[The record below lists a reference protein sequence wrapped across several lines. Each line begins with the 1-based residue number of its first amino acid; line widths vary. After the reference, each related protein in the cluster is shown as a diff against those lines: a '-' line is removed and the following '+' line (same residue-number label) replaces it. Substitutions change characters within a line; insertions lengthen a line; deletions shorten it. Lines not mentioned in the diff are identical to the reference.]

1 MDLTPVSLV
10 LAVSTAWATLFL
22 GVLSPPALRLQ
33 SWEILKVCG
42 AWMLVALTPPSSI
55 FHWYFIF
62 AFICLVAWVHLRRDR
77 VLAAKTWLSFAS
89 GLGIS
94 LGVIFFIQAAP
105 VLCPAS
111 LPLRSYLLLLASIYL
126 GGAVSGLAYVRF
138 VLSRDPTPHVRGG
151 GYAKLLFILT
161 IAWALVFA
169 LESREVMTN
178 SLPRSGFADH
188 ANLLCIPILLL
199 PVLAIGAL
207 YTNRSTTTRIWATV
221 SLLAF
226 GTNVF
231 ARWLL
236 M

>member
-42 AWMLVALTPPSSI
+42 AWMLVALTAPSSI

-62 AFICLVAWVHLRRDR
+62 AFICLVAWIHIRRDR
-77 VLAAKTWLSFAS
+77 VLAAKIWLSVAS

-105 VLCPAS
+105 ALCPAD
-111 LPLRSYLLLLASIYL
+111 LPLRNYLLLLASIYL
-126 GGAVSGLAYVRF
+126 GGTVAGLAYAGV
-138 VLSRDPTPHVRGG
+138 VLS
-151 GYAKLLFILT
+151 
-161 IAWALVFA
+161 
-169 LESREVMTN
+169 
-178 SLPRSGFADH
+178 
-188 ANLLCIPILLL
+188 
-199 PVLAIGAL
+199 IGAL

-221 SLLAF
+221 SLLTF